1 MKRTW
6 YSEKLLGEVALI
18 TIYEIGTYLVRSA
31 LKDVESLDAMFLQ
44 NDCKGTR
51 LGAKNIYE

>member
-1 MKRTW
+1 MERTW

-18 TIYEIGTYLVRSA
+18 TIYEIGTYLGRSA

-51 LGAKNIYE
+51 LGEKNI